1 MKGDVMDKK
10 SFDMMKNGYNR
21 YQVDDYVA
29 SSMQEKE
36 EAEKQLAIKDKMI
49 QELEEHLDKKQK
61 AYDEIVS
68 DLNMKERAA
77 NEIARIAM
85 KEANMIV
92 ETAHKNA
99 DAIIKESLMMARGIL
114 VEIARIANEAN
125 EMKGSMKEELHM
137 LLESLDEF
145 ETPKIPDMDLLKK
158 E

>member
-1 MKGDVMDKK
+1 MDKK

-21 YQVDDYVA
+21 YQVDDYVRNCA
-29 SSMQEKE
+29 LEKE
-36 EAEKQLAIKDKMI
+36 ELDKKLLFKEKLIE
-49 QELEEHLDKKQK
+49 ELESELAVKQK
-61 AYDEIVS
+61 AYDKIVD
-68 DLNMKERAA
+68 DLGIKEHAA

-125 EMKGSMKEELHM
+125 EMKGSMKEELHQ

-145 ETPKIPDMDLLKK
+145 ETPQIPDMDLLKK